1 MFSVTLKPAFYGL
14 GKLEFIK
21 KELKAEL
28 FGNIFTETRLRV
40 TRKKWTL
47 HPFSFPPSLHAPYF
61 LKVSVWE
68 INDHSAAEDDSLHKD
83 DIELISE
90 MLQNWLFD
98 VYC

>member
-1 MFSVTLKPAFYGL
+1 MVKHYKFRP
-14 GKLEFIK
+14 
-21 KELKAEL
+21 
-28 FGNIFTETRLRV
+28 
-40 TRKKWTL
+40 L
-47 HPFSFPPSLHAPYF
+47 HSPLYWEKGWEKQEKNVPCILFSFLPSPHAPYF

-98 VYC
+98 VYS

>member
-1 MFSVTLKPAFYGL
+1 MLIYYLEVNLFSYIFEQTCNLYGHNITEWAFTLTSI
-14 GKLEFIK
+14 E
-21 KELKAEL
+21 KEEKCALYP
-28 FGNIFTETRLRV
+28 
-40 TRKKWTL
+40 
-47 HPFSFPPSLHAPYF
+47 HSFLPSPHAPYF

-83 DIELISE
+83 DIEFISE

>member
-1 MFSVTLKPAFYGL
+1 MFAVPLKPAFNGL
-14 GKLEFIK
+14 TKLEFIE
-21 KELKAEL
+21 KEDKTRFFA
-28 FGNIFTETRLRV
+28 NIFTETRLRV

-47 HPFSFPPSLHAPYF
+47 HPFSFPPSLRAPYF

>member
-1 MFSVTLKPAFYGL
+1 MTECAFTLTFILKQGWEKQKRKRRCPA
-14 GKLEFIK
+14 
-21 KELKAEL
+21 
-28 FGNIFTETRLRV
+28 
-40 TRKKWTL
+40 
-47 HPFSFPPSLHAPYF
+47 SSLLSPISPRAPYF

-68 INDHSAAEDDSLHKD
+68 INDHSAAKDDSLHKD

>member
-1 MFSVTLKPAFYGL
+1 MCAQKLQNRPFALTLILKQG
-14 GKLEFIK
+14 GEK
-21 KELKAEL
+21 KE
-28 FGNIFTETRLRV
+28 G
-40 TRKKWTL
+40 KKCTPY
-47 HPFSFPPSLHAPYF
+47 PFFFLPSPHAPYF

-68 INDHSAAEDDSLHKD
+68 INDRSAAEDDSLHKD

>member
-1 MFSVTLKPAFYGL
+1 MLTFILKQGWD
-14 GKLEFIK
+14 KQVK
-21 KELKAEL
+21 KKGALYPL
-28 FGNIFTETRLRV
+28 
-40 TRKKWTL
+40 
-47 HPFSFPPSLHAPYF
+47 SFLPSPRSPYF

-68 INDHSAAEDDSLHKD
+68 INDHSAAKDDSLHKD

>member
-1 MFSVTLKPAFYGL
+1 MWSENYRMGRMGFSTHLC
-14 GKLEFIK
+14 IK
-21 KELKAEL
+21 TGSRE
-28 FGNIFTETRLRV
+28 
-40 TRKKWTL
+40 TRKKCSL
-47 HPFSFPPSLHAPYF
+47 YPLSFLPSSRAPYF

>member
-1 MFSVTLKPAFYGL
+1 MWSQNYRMGLYAHLYTKRGL
-14 GKLEFIK
+14 GEIRKNKSALYP
-21 KELKAEL
+21 L
-28 FGNIFTETRLRV
+28 FCL
-40 TRKKWTL
+40 
-47 HPFSFPPSLHAPYF
+47 PSPRAPYF